1 MTAERRTGFE
11 RRHRALVPEPLT
23 RRGERRGAERRDW
36 PRRDIALDVREPGQK
51 ARPCVGDLSVG
62 GASFVT
68 TAPPLGDVVEL
79 LFSIPT
85 YVGPIDATAVV
96 VGRRGTEKGT
106 QVSLVFTDLEVEAEL
121 AIAQWF
127 DELSAAPA
135 LQ

>member
-1 MTAERRTGFE
+1 MTMERRTGLD
-11 RRHRALVPEPLT
+11 RRLRALVPEPLT
-23 RRGERRGAERRDW
+23 RKSERRGSERRDW
-36 PRRDIALDVREPGQK
+36 PRRDVALDVREPGQK
-51 ARPCVGDLSVG
+51 ARACVGDLSVG

-106 QVSLVFTDLEVEAEL
+106 QVSVVFTDLEVEAEL

-127 DELSAAPA
+127 DELSGAPA